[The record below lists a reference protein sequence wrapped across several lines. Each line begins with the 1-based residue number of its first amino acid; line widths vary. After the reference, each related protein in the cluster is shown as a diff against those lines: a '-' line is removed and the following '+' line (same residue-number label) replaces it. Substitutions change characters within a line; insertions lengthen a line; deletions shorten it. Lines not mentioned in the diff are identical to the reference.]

1 MVFRQ
6 AWAALVLAAAPA
18 VASAQC
24 VIDQDQPSATVYMA
38 AFSQTSLAQSFQT
51 TQSGICG
58 AGIFLQPNI
67 GLNDLVTIQL
77 WNNLPNAGGV
87 MLAQASAQG
96 FQGTWVDVFWTSV
109 SITPN
114 TTYYLVFEGNTTL
127 GIAGD
132 VADPYPFGQVYANFG
147 YGSFP
152 SFDYTFRTYSSPI
165 CPQPAAFC
173 TAGTT
178 THGCVPAIG
187 ASGTPAVG
195 STSGFVV
202 NVSGV
207 EGQKS
212 GIVFYGINNTGFT
225 PTPWAL
231 GSSSFLC
238 VKAPTQRMTTQSS
251 GGTINACD
259 GALSIDWL
267 AWVTANPGSLGL
279 PLAAG
284 QTYFGQAWFRD
295 PPAPKTTNLSNGLR
309 WTICP

>member
-1 MVFRQ
+1 MLPRQ

-24 VIDQDQPSATVYMA
+24 VIDQNQPSATVYMA
-38 AFSQTSLAQSFQT
+38 GFSQTDIAQSFT
-51 TQSGICG
+51 TPSSGICG
-58 AGIFLQPNI
+58 AGILLQP
-67 GLNDLVTIQL
+67 GVGSTDLVTIQL
-77 WNNLPNAGGV
+77 WTDLPTVGGTMV
-87 MLAQASAQG
+87 TQASAQG
-96 FQGTWVDVFWTSV
+96 TQGQWVDVFWTSV
-109 SITPN
+109 AITPN
-114 TTYYLVFEGNTTL
+114 TTYYLVFVGNTTL
-127 GIAGD
+127 GIRGD
-132 VADPYPFGQVYANFG
+132 TANPYPNGQVFANSGFG
-147 YGSFP
+147 GFP
-152 SFDYTFRTYSSPI
+152 NYDYTFRTYSSPV
-165 CPQPAAFC
+165 CPQPTAYC

-178 THGCVPAIG
+178 THGCVPSIG
-187 ASGTPAVG
+187 STGTPTVG

-238 VKAPTQRMTTQSS
+238 VKAPTQRMTTQNS

-267 AWVTANPGSLGL
+267 AWVAANPGSLGL

-284 QTYFGQAWFRD
+284 QNYFGQAWFRD
-295 PPAPKTTNLSNGLR
+295 PPAPKTTNLSNGLK